1 MKKMSKTPELLKS
14 TASGGNQSSTKL
26 APKFLYKNYYK

>member
-1 MKKMSKTPELLKS
+1 MKKMSRTPELLKS
-14 TASGGNQSSTKL
+14 TANGNQSSSKL